1 MKKFLVLLLA
11 VVSIGTFTLATPVEV
26 AELTGEIALLDIFNS
41 IGLTQEQATTIYN
54 ALNEQIEER
63 DAHESELLQL
73 LENYKSALLDG
84 TEEEIEAAKAAVE
97 EFRDGAKED
106 FEDRTGILDVL
117 KETLTVSQ
125 VEGIQEYF
133 TDKISDRVQEQVKK
147 QVETMKNNIK
157 ENNPQAWEK
166 MKNMDPEQAE
176 KLQSQ
181 IKSKV
186 QSTVKNQIT
195 GQQLGNKAN
204 IPVNQIGRQQ
214 GNIGA
219 EGPRMNVQGF
229 KGNVVGNVNQVA
241 LGNLLGRLGK
251 NVEGIEPLEIL
262 MNTLAEYAGIE

>member
-63 DAHESELLQL
+63 DAHESELLEL

-84 TEEEIEAAKAAVE
+84 TDEEIEAAKAAVE
-97 EFRDGAKED
+97 EFRDSAKEE
-106 FEDRTGILDVL
+106 FEGRTGIIDVI
-117 KETLTVSQ
+117 KDTLTVSQ

-133 TDKISDRVQEQVKK
+133 TDKISDRVQEQVKEQMGK
-147 QVETMKNNIK
+147 MTENIK
-157 ENNPQAWEK
+157 ENNPELWEK
-166 MKNMDPEQAE
+166 MKNMDPEKKE
-176 KLQSQ
+176 ELQSQ

-186 QSTVKNQIT
+186 QSTVKNQVT
-195 GQQLGNKAN
+195 GQQFGDKSNT
-204 IPVNQIGRQQ
+204 PMSQMGRQQ
-214 GNIGA
+214 GNFGTM
-219 EGPRMNVQGF
+219 GPQMNVQG
-229 KGNVVGNVNQVA
+229 KGNVAGNVNQFA
-241 LGNLLGRLGK
+241 LGNLLGRFGK
-251 NVEGIEPLEIL
+251 NAEGVEPIEIF